1 MNPNVSIVVPVYNTR
16 QYLQKAIES
25 LLVQNEFI
33 KEIII
38 VNDGSTDGSGELL
51 EKLYGK
57 DQLIKLLHTEN
68 NGQGYAR
75 NLGTSISTGDYIY
88 YFDSDD
94 IVEHNLFKK
103 FNDILEE
110 NPTLELFCFS
120 GQSFLDKDTSPNEI
134 VNKGLLSG
142 SSYKRKINKI
152 CNSGEVAFNLLIKNK
167 GFFPGP
173 PFYILKRSVLIK
185 NNLNFNSIRYEDEE
199 FTHKL
204 FLYAGKTYITNDVLF
219 KRRVRAGS
227 TMQKRGKYSDIA
239 GYFEV
244 VNSLIELK
252 KLNFISDKTKQT
264 IEKRIINFLKLIIQ
278 LRTIKKISLSK
289 DQKKNYKNFLKPYLS
304 KYSNLKTFY
313 YKFPFEYKIKNLKKR
328 FFN

>member
-1 MNPNVSIVVPVYNTR
+1 MNLNVSVVVPVYNTK
-16 QYLQKAIES
+16 QYLQQAFDS
-25 LLVQNEFI
+25 LLVQKEFI

-57 DQLIKLLHTEN
+57 NQLIKLLHTEN

-75 NLGTSISTGDYIY
+75 NLGTLNSTGDYIY

-94 IVEHNLFKK
+94 IVEPNLFKK
-103 FNDILEE
+103 FNNALIE
-110 NPTLELFCFS
+110 NPALELFCFS
-120 GQSFLDKDTSPNEI
+120 GQSFLDKDTSAKEI
-134 VNKGLLSG
+134 VNKSLLSD
-142 SSYKRKINKI
+142 SSYKRKVNKI
-152 CNSGEVAFNLLIKNK
+152 CKSGEVAFNLLIKNK

-173 PFYILKRSVLIK
+173 PFYILKKSILVKNKIK
-185 NNLNFNSIRYEDEE
+185 FNSIRYEDEE

-204 FLYAGKTYITNDVLF
+204 FLYAGKTYITNEVLF
-219 KRRVRAGS
+219 KRRVRSGS
-227 TMQKRGKYSDIA
+227 TMQKSGNFSDIA
-239 GYFEV
+239 GYFEI
-244 VNSLIELK
+244 VNSLAKLK
-252 KLNFISDKTKQT
+252 KLNFISNETKQT

-289 DQKKNYKNFLKPYLS
+289 NQKKTYKNFLKPYLL

-313 YKFPFEYKIKNLKKR
+313 YKFPFEYKIRNLKKR